1 MTYNYYPDGT
11 CEATD
16 ILFYGAGAGTG
27 TWHDGMYFDGTY
39 YYDDYG
45 NIYDIYG
52 NLVANPY
59 YYDTGDFDY
68 ENAVG

>member
-1 MTYNYYPDGT
+1 MENIKEFLAVNSGDG
-11 CEATD
+11 
-16 ILFYGAGAGTG
+16 YGAGTG

-59 YYDTGDFDY
+59 YYDDDFDY

>member
-1 MTYNYYPDGT
+1 M
-11 CEATD
+11 
-16 ILFYGAGAGTG
+16 FYGAGTGTG

-59 YYDTGDFDY
+59 YYDDDYDYDYDYYYYDAGGLDY